1 MGLGDNSSAA
11 RLEGREGEKKQ
22 NQNKKTGINASGLL
36 PTIQLYEFYL
46 IKSIKVGNRFK
57 DFG

>member
-1 MGLGDNSSAA
+1 MQLGLKAERG
-11 RLEGREGEKKQ
+11 KK
-22 NQNKKTGINASGLL
+22 NKTKTKKTGINASGLL

>member
-11 RLEGREGEKKQ
+11 RLEGREGKKKQ
-22 NQNKKTGINASGLL
+22 NQNRKTRINASGLL